1 MDQDTIENGKQMG
14 IVAYITLIGTLI
26 AFFSNQDKR
35 NAFTSFHIRQALGL
49 WLLFMAMG
57 YIVGIFDN
65 WNITYSWWIFFSV
78 LFIYGIMG
86 AISGK
91 TNKIPLLGD
100 LFQKIF
106 KSIGQ

>member
-1 MDQDTIENGKQMG
+1 MDQNTVEDGKQMS
-14 IVAYITLIGTLI
+14 IIAYITLIGTLI
-26 AFFSNQDKR
+26 AFFTNQEKR

-57 YIVGIFDN
+57 YVVGIFDN

-78 LFIYGIMG
+78 LFIYGIIG
-86 AISGK
+86 AINGK
-91 TNKIPLLGD
+91 ANKVPLLGD